1 MIRAFSRAF
10 GQLPEPEL
18 RRVLLLSLS
27 IAFLVFVGLWVS
39 TYYLLKYTNF
49 FHYEIFGTDVGAV
62 MVDMLGGLAVLAFT
76 WFLFPAVVTLI
87 VGFFL
92 DGAAD
97 AVEARH
103 YPTLGPAREQS
114 IGEVLAITLK
124 FAVISIVLNLL
135 ALPIFLILLFVPP
148 LNFFVFYGLNG
159 YLLGREYYELV
170 AHRRLDPPAARR
182 LRRAFGGQ
190 IFVAGVVIA
199 IMMSVPVLNLIAPI
213 VATAALVHLVQ
224 RWRTG
229 TP

>member
-18 RRVLLLSLS
+18 RRVLGLSLA
-27 IAFLVFVGLWVS
+27 IALLVFIALWVAS
-39 TYYLLKYTNF
+39 YYLLKYTDF
-49 FHYEIFGTDVGAV
+49 FHYEIFGTDVGAAL
-62 MVDMLGGLAVLAFT
+62 VDTLGGLAVVALT
-76 WFLFPAVVTLI
+76 WFLFPAVVTLV

-92 DGAAD
+92 DGAAA

-103 YPTLGPAREQS
+103 YPALGPARDQS

-124 FAVISIVLNLL
+124 FAVVSIVLNLL
-135 ALPIFLILLFVPP
+135 ALPIFLILLFIPP

-170 AHRRLDPPAARR
+170 AHRRLDPPVARR

-199 IMMSVPVLNLIAPI
+199 IMMSVPILNLIAPI
-213 VATAALVHLVQ
+213 VGTAALVHLVQ

-229 TP
+229 TL